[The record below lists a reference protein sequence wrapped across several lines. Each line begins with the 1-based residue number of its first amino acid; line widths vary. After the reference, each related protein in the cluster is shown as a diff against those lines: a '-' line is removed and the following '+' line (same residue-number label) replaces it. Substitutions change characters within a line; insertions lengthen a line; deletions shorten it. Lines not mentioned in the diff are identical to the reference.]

1 MHLELTQRSKMRSY
15 TFVKLEAD
23 VEPFLVP
30 IERVRV
36 FHDELA
42 DADEACTRA
51 WLIAVLR
58 LEVVEHLR
66 QVTVRLDLTR
76 VERDGLLVGQGS
88 TYSRSAVTELEELGS
103 STSPVA
109 FQSSAGVR
117 TGISISWE
125 PIASIS
131 CRMIV
136 TILS

>member
-1 MHLELTQRSKMRSY
+1 MHLELTALEDAVVRA
-15 TFVKLEAD
+15 FVKLEAD

-51 WLIAVLR
+51 RLIAVLR

-76 VERDGLLVGQGS
+76 VERDGLLVGQGQHVLS
-88 TYSRSAVTELEELGS
+88 VVAVTELEELGYRV
-103 STSPVA
+103 PPRRL
-109 FQSSAGVR
+109 QSSAGVR
-117 TGISISWE
+117 TGISIS
-125 PIASIS
+125 
-131 CRMIV
+131 
-136 TILS
+136 